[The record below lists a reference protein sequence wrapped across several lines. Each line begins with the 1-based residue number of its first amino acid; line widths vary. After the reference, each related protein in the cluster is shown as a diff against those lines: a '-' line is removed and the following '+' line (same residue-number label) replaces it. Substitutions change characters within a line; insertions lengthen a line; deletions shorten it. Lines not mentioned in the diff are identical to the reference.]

1 MSRRVSWLGGVSAA
15 VLLVCALVFT
25 MLPAAFAQD
34 TTGGIKVYVKD
45 KSSGSIPNAQLELTS
60 TALLGAK
67 KGETDSA
74 GPTLGGQNVT
84 IKDSTCPTGTP
95 LPPCPANPTRIDF
108 KTMMTGWNPF
118 AAANADG
125 TYNVG
130 APLTLANRYG
140 HPFLF
145 QTRRTMRL
153 GIRFTF

>member
-34 TTGGIKVYVKD
+34 TTGVIKVYVKD

-74 GPTLGGQNVT
+74 GYYYFQA
-84 IKDSTCPTGTP
+84 
-95 LPPCPANPTRIDF
+95 LPPGDYNLTVSAPNFRTYKQKAIQLLVGKLPTIEVTLEIGSKAETIEAGPAQLQ
-108 KTMMTGWNPF
+108 GW
-118 AAANADG
+118 
-125 TYNVG
+125 
-130 APLTLANRYG
+130 L
-140 HPFLF
+140 
-145 QTRRTMRL
+145 RL
-153 GIRFTF
+153 QSPRQ